1 MWMSWLALA
10 LALASDEVP
19 SCSLEPLPAPDEVL
33 SVAWVSR
40 VARKVGANTW
50 LSVVSTTELRA
61 LVDDDKRLARM
72 LQRLGLRR
80 SEREPRR
87 RYKVVV
93 FDVSR
98 DVLCRPIDDASP
110 GEVIDG
116 VAACDDG
123 RALPR
128 RGTAGCGYT
137 EDTASG
143 GTGLV
148 LYRAQWSELARNGF
162 CVLPAERFLR

>member
-1 MWMSWLALA
+1 MFLSWMFLAS
-10 LALASDEVP
+10 ASDEATCDLQALPVP
-19 SCSLEPLPAPDEVL
+19 AETL

-40 VARKVGANTW
+40 LRRQAGARAW
-50 LSVVSTTELRA
+50 LSVVPTTELRA
-61 LVDDDKRLARM
+61 GIGGDKRLARM

-80 SEREPRR
+80 SDRDPRR

-93 FDVSR
+93 FDVPR
-98 DVLCRPIDDASP
+98 DMLCRPIADADF

-116 VAACDDG
+116 VGVCDDG
-123 RALPR
+123 RPDPR
-128 RGTAGCGYT
+128 RGTAGCGTT
-137 EDTASG
+137 EDLGSDAP
-143 GTGLV
+143 GLP

>member
-1 MWMSWLALA
+1 MILLSWLALA
-10 LALASDEVP
+10 MASDEEV
-19 SCSLEPLPAPDEVL
+19 SCSVEALPVPPQTL

-40 VARKVGANTW
+40 LRHRAGAKTW
-50 LSVVSTTELRA
+50 LSVVSTTDLRA
-61 LVDDDKRLARM
+61 LIEGDRSLARL

-80 SEREPRR
+80 SDREPRR

-98 DVLCRPIDDASP
+98 DVLCRPIVEASL

-116 VAACDDG
+116 VVVCDDG
-123 RALPR
+123 RPHPR
-128 RGTAGCGYT
+128 KGTAGCGYT

-143 GTGLV
+143 GAGLA